1 MSWTCDK
8 ENDCE
13 NGADEAHCGKLTCL
27 NPNKL
32 QCSAARLFYGR
43 DYGILFCPRF
53 VQMNSAQLLSLS
65 AQTIAASPNAGCVTE
80 PTTVVTTATRTAN
93 AVSETLSAKKKP
105 HLDCN
110 GLCGEIE
117 NGFD

>member
-1 MSWTCDK
+1 MLKPKQAPVQRGQT
-8 ENDCE
+8 
-13 NGADEAHCGKLTCL
+13 
-27 NPNKL
+27 
-32 QCSAARLFYGR
+32 LFWG

-80 PTTVVTTATRTAN
+80 PTTVATTATRTAN
-93 AVSETLSAKKKP
+93 AVSETLSAKN
-105 HLDCN
+105 LDSN